1 MQRLFIIIE
10 TILII
15 AAAPP
20 YIIDTLKRKTKP
32 ERATWLILSVLS
44 VIGFIAE
51 LKVGVNWGLVFL
63 GLDAATSITVFALSI
78 PFGVGGSTPLDRYAL
93 AIASLGVI
101 VALVVDKP
109 IVALFGT
116 ILADIAGTS
125 LTIRKAYLE
134 PSTETTISWLL
145 VGVAACFSVL
155 AIGKIEF
162 ALLVWPVYLAVANLA
177 VPAAQGIGRLS
188 DKV

>member
-1 MQRLFIIIE
+1 MRAVFVAIE
-10 TILII
+10 TALIL

-20 YIIDTLKRKTKP
+20 YVIDTLKRRTKP
-32 ERATWLILSVLS
+32 ERATWFILSVLS
-44 VIGFIAE
+44 VIGFVAE
-51 LKVGVNWGLVFL
+51 LNIGVNWSLVFL

-93 AIASLGVI
+93 AVAALGVAA
-101 VALVVDKP
+101 ALVVDKP

-134 PSTETTISWLL
+134 SSTETTVSWLL
-145 VGVAACFSVL
+145 VGAAACFGVL
-155 AIGKIEF
+155 TVGKIEF
-162 ALLVWPVYLAVANLA
+162 ALLLWPVYLALANLA
-177 VPAAQGIGRLS
+177 VPAAQWIGRRNG
-188 DKV
+188 